1 MSPAISAET
10 WKLAERELQE
20 WRTRA
25 LRLLLIV
32 VAAAG
37 LPAIGAVVV
46 NAFISGKLSPLL
58 WVYAVVYGGLIAL
71 AFLRRLEVTPKA
83 WIFIGLI
90 YAIAVA
96 SFARMGLAGS
106 GRLYFVFLPAVAVI
120 FLGPG
125 AGYLCLGLSLGGY
138 AGFAALAQA
147 DILGR
152 WMTEAENPLSLGSW
166 IEAGSALAVLVI
178 CLAVLLDSF
187 SGRHVLTLAT
197 SSKVSTEL
205 EKAYKTLKQ
214 RVQDRTRELALL
226 NSITAVASGLVDLKE
241 ILLVSL
247 EQTLEAFGLEA
258 GGAYTLEE
266 KTETLVMLAHKG
278 LSREFVN
285 NMTRLP
291 LEAALAGRELNLEQP
306 LSWRVEEFPLG
317 ELRNYIEAEGIQSV
331 IGVPLLSKGKM
342 VGGFVINSRSDRT
355 LSLEEGSLLIAI
367 GRQIGLAIE
376 NARLLE
382 SERLGHEEANRRSE
396 VAEGLREILALLNSN
411 SPLQETLDFIIT
423 QACRLMKCDASSL
436 FQMESSEGPLRIRA
450 ACGLDLECVSTVQ
463 LTLGKGAAGRALA
476 WKKPIAVP
484 DTAAFVEG
492 QALGDG
498 QQGEPNPEFAEDLS
512 GLELLIGQ
520 GFGAILAVPLVV
532 QGQNYGGIT
541 LYYRRPRRF
550 TDEDVQLATSI
561 GSQAALAIENA
572 RLRDQ
577 AEQSAAFA
585 ERARL
590 ARELHDSVTQ
600 SLYSVTLYA
609 EAAARLLQSGQATEA
624 AGHLR
629 ELGTTAREALREMR
643 LLIFEL
649 SPPVLE
655 AGTLAE
661 ALQVRLDAVEARGGI
676 VVNFR
681 VEGTER
687 LAPRT
692 RREMYQVAQEA
703 LNNAL
708 KHSKAQSVR
717 ISLYHGDG
725 MSRLEI
731 IDDGVG
737 FRKHQAQK
745 SGGAGLRGM
754 RERVERIAGTLS
766 VESDPGSGTKVTV
779 TAPAA
784 RQEGPESG

>member
-37 LPAIGAVVV
+37 LPATGAVIV

-58 WVYAVVYGGLIAL
+58 WVYVAVYGGLIAL
-71 AFLRRLEVTPKA
+71 AFLRRLDVTPKA
-83 WIFIGLI
+83 WIFIGLV

-125 AGYLCLGLSLGGY
+125 AGYLCLGMSLGGY

-166 IEAGSALAVLVI
+166 IEAGSALAVTVI

-187 SGRHVLTLAT
+187 SGRHVLTLAA

-205 EKAYKTLKQ
+205 EKAYRTLKQ

-226 NSITAVASGLVDLKE
+226 NSITAVASGLVNLKE
-241 ILLVSL
+241 ILRVSL

-258 GGAYTLEE
+258 GVAYTLEE
-266 KTETLVMLAHKG
+266 KTETLVMLAHTG
-278 LSREFVN
+278 LSREFVG

-306 LSWRVEEFPLG
+306 LSWRVEEYPLG
-317 ELRNYIEAEGIQSV
+317 ELRSYIEAEGIRSV

-355 LSLEEGSLLIAI
+355 LSSEEGSLLIAI

-382 SERLGHEEANRRSE
+382 SERLGHEEADRRSE
-396 VAEGLREILALLNSN
+396 VAEGLREIVALLNSN

-436 FQMESSEGPLRIRA
+436 FQMESTEGPLRIRA
-450 ACGLDLECVSTVQ
+450 ACGLDMEYVSAVQ

-484 DTAAFVEG
+484 DTAAFV
-492 QALGDG
+492 DG
-498 QQGEPNPEFAEDLS
+498 VQEAPNPEFAEDLS

-541 LYYRRPRRF
+541 LYYRRPRPF
-550 TDEDVQLATSI
+550 TDEEVQLATSI

-577 AEQSAAFA
+577 AEQSAAYA

-609 EAAARLLQSGQATEA
+609 EAAARLLQSGQSSEA

-649 SPPVLE
+649 SPPALE

-661 ALQVRLDAVEARGGI
+661 ALQIRLDAVEARGGLA
-676 VVNFR
+676 VNFR

-692 RREMYQVAQEA
+692 RREMYQIAQEA

-731 IDDGVG
+731 TDDGVG
-737 FRKHQAQK
+737 FLMEEAQK

-754 RERVERIAGTLS
+754 RERVDRIGGTLS
-766 VESDPGSGTKVTV
+766 VQSDPGSGTKVTV
-779 TAPAA
+779 TAPAG